1 MTEIL
6 QLIKGGG
13 METSWLESPE
23 LTHRAD
29 THFNV
34 VTLCTYVYTSCLCV
48 IFRSFLSKSF
58 NIVILF

>member
-23 LTHRAD
+23 LTHRTD
-29 THFNV
+29 SQFNV
-34 VTLCTYVYTSCLCV
+34 VTLCTYVYT
-48 IFRSFLSKSF
+48 
-58 NIVILF
+58 